1 MGASGMSHYKGIDA
15 GRERICGHLLSTRE
29 AFTFIIMVLPVSYYL
44 LSLIAIASSIYCVSV
59 SAQYPVAKRSAEFH
73 LTYTSKV

>member
-1 MGASGMSHYKGIDA
+1 MGASGMSHYKGVDA

-29 AFTFIIMVLPVSYYL
+29 AFTFIIMTFPVSYYL

-59 SAQYPVAKRSAEFH
+59 SAQYPVAKSAEFH